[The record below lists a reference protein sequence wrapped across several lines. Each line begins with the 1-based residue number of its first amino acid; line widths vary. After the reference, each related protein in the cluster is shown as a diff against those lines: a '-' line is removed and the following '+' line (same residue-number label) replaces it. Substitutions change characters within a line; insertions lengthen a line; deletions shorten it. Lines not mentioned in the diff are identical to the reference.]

1 MFNTQARAVQWH
13 LANLEYGCAA
23 SLGNVS
29 LAWWDQDDEHTLTGD
44 HAVVSDG
51 FGRVVEGL
59 AAYSEVLLQREVS
72 LVEHDW
78 GAQCDSNS

>member
-1 MFNTQARAVQWH
+1 MQWHLASLEYLGISHSYSTNQARAVQWH

-29 LAWWDQDDEHTLTGD
+29 LAWWDQDDEHTLNGD

-59 AAYSEVLLQREVS
+59 A
-72 LVEHDW
+72 
-78 GAQCDSNS
+78 

>member
-1 MFNTQARAVQWH
+1 MVQWH

-29 LAWWDQDDEHTLTGD
+29 LAWWDQANQLIEFAPLSSISHLVHVSRAGWDQDDEHTLTGD

-51 FGRVVEGL
+51 FGSVVG
-59 AAYSEVLLQREVS
+59 
-72 LVEHDW
+72 
-78 GAQCDSNS
+78 GAGV